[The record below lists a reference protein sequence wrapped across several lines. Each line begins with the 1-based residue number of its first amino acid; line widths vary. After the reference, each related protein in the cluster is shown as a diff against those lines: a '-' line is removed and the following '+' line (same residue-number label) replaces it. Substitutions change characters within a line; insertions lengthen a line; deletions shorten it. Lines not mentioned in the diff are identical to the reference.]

1 MGRDGRVVPRAVGH
15 GQGHEA
21 FARPS
26 DAPEWVR
33 MTPMERYLGERSRGS
48 RGTRSHGSR
57 NHGPDGASVEAGER
71 GDEGSRARL

>member
-1 MGRDGRVVPRAVGH
+1 
-15 GQGHEA
+15 
-21 FARPS
+21 
-26 DAPEWVR
+26 